1 DYKDGENVLVAPKA
15 ETYGSDIE
23 FEDGDEEADDLD
35 IKNLSTK
42 AWLVKLPTFLAKK
55 WSEIEQEDV
64 DLGCVRIH
72 DPGKIELILSDNKIY
87 ADMPREYDLEITNT
101 DVKDSYSFFLKRDEN
116 GMETGPV
123 AMQATVHHNC
133 HIKPYASDEYRQKVR
148 QRTIEAAQ
156 PKRTVRVM
164 NPDQNRGAYVP
175 PGLQVSPA
183 DNFGKLVQKKPKIP
197 MEQKTTRMP
206 ENELIDL
213 LFQAFE
219 EYAYWTLRG
228 LKDYVKQPESYLK
241 EILTRIA
248 ILDKRG
254 PYNNCYHLKSEY
266 KRENEPTNDSIAPN
280 GLEPPNAQQAL
291 EDENDVLQIQALGA
305 GNELDAGVHPAF
317 NGLAA
322 LPFYDEIDPTTV
334 DVLLVSHFH
343 LDHAASLPYFME
355 KTGFRG
361 RVFMTHPT
369 KAIYKWLLTDFIRVS
384 NVGADENI
392 YTEQDLLH
400 SYEKIEAVDYHQ
412 EMEVEGIKFTSYNAG
427 HVLGAAMFL
436 IEIAGVKI
444 LYTGDYSREDDRHLM
459 AAEPPK
465 IQPDVLITESTYGV
479 QSHQPRLEKEARFT
493 SLVHDIV
500 QRGGRCLMPVFA
512 LGRAQ
517 ELLLILDEYWEAH
530 PELESVPIYYASSLA
545 KKCMAVYQTY
555 INMMNAKIRKQ
566 FAISN
571 PFVFKHISNLKNMDN
586 FDDVGPCVMMASPG
600 MLQSGLSRELF
611 ERWAPDK
618 RNGLVITGYCVDGT
632 LARHAMTE
640 PAEITSISG
649 AKIPR
654 RLSVEYISFSAHV
667 DYTQNSQFID
677 EVNAP
682 NIVLVHGESNAM
694 GRLKSTLETK
704 FKDRGQKV
712 QVFSPKNCEFVRLK
726 FRGEKLAKLP
736 MTFYVGI
743 EKELE
748 LLEAFKNVTG
758 CTIGSLAAKYP
769 QEDQLLSGILV
780 SKDFQF
786 NIMDARELKEFSG
799 ISTSA
804 ISQKQTIYYRASF
817 SLLKFHLEQMFVNLD
832 ETKDENGAPTLKI
845 LDSIKV
851 KHVNENQILLEWQ
864 GNSMNDIIAD
874 AVLAVILNIESSPAS
889 VKVTK
894 SPTHS
899 HRHHQE
905 DIRSAT
911 INFLK
916 KQFGEVF
923 EDPESED
930 EIVVKVDEHTATV
943 NIQTLEINTQH
954 EPLRKRLV
962 DVIERVARTL
972 RPLDFEILSK
982 MKVSP

>member
-1 DYKDGENVLVAPKA
+1 M
-15 ETYGSDIE
+15 S
-23 FEDGDEEADDLD
+23 
-35 IKNLSTK
+35 
-42 AWLVKLPTFLAKK
+42 
-55 WSEIEQEDV
+55 
-64 DLGCVRIH
+64 
-72 DPGKIELILSDNKIY
+72 
-87 ADMPREYDLEITNT
+87 
-101 DVKDSYSFFLKRDEN
+101 KR
-116 GMETGPV
+116 
-123 AMQATVHHNC
+123 
-133 HIKPYASDEYRQKVR
+133 K
-148 QRTIEAAQ
+148 
-156 PKRTVRVM
+156 
-164 NPDQNRGAYVP
+164 
-175 PGLQVSPA
+175 
-183 DNFGKLVQKKPKIP
+183 
-197 MEQKTTRMP
+197 
-206 ENELIDL
+206 
-213 LFQAFE
+213 
-219 EYAYWTLRG
+219 
-228 LKDYVKQPESYLK
+228 
-241 EILTRIA
+241 
-248 ILDKRG
+248 
-254 PYNNCYHLKSEY
+254 
-266 KRENEPTNDSIAPN
+266 
-280 GLEPPNAQQAL
+280 AQQAL
-291 EDENDVLQIQALGA
+291 EDESDVLQIQALGA
-305 GNELDAGVHPAF
+305 GNEVGRSCLVIKYKGRTIMLDAGVHPAF

-369 KAIYKWLLTDFIRVS
+369 KAIYKWLLTDFIRPSTNDLLQYQS

-530 PELESVPIYYASSLA
+530 PELESVPIYYASLLA

-640 PAEITSISG
+640 PAEITSITG

-694 GRLKSTLETK
+694 GRLKSALETK

-726 FRGEKLAKLP
+726 FRGEKLAK
-736 MTFYVGI
+736 
-743 EKELE
+743 
-748 LLEAFKNVTG
+748 
-758 CTIGSLAAKYP
+758 TIGSLAAKYP

-832 ETKDENGAPTLKI
+832 ETKDENGVPTLKI
-845 LDSIKV
+845 LNSIKV
-851 KHVNENQILLEWQ
+851 KQVNKTQILLEWQ

-905 DIRSAT
+905 DIRSTT

-923 EDPESED
+923 ENPESKD
-930 EIVVKVDEHTATV
+930 EIIVKVDEHTATV
-943 NIQTLEINTQH
+943 NIQNLEINAQH

-972 RPLDFEILSK
+972 RPLDFEYLSK
-982 MKVSP
+982 METTS